1 MKLQELSFRQQ
12 YAEFIY
18 HSYEVL
24 PEKDQITLRFHFEIP
39 GLCSFMPQTVID
51 TKNLW
56 LVQAADHE
64 YAKRLAFLFGM
75 AECVSYFKAV
85 LPEKL
90 SVRCG
95 GLTTEEIRWWK
106 KLYFNGLGEFLYRN
120 GIDATEEELIQ
131 IEAPEPQA
139 FHEPLVFE
147 AKTDALVPIGG
158 GKDSAVTATLLKNN
172 GKIVR
177 YFTVND
183 QKARTDTVLAAGDEE
198 EAIIRTHRTID
209 PALLE
214 LNRRGFLNG
223 HTPFS
228 AIVAFLSAYC
238 AFLIGAKDIVL
249 SNESS
254 ANESNIEGLTV
265 NHQYSKSYEFELDFS
280 DYLKRNIGVPIR
292 YFSLLRPFNEL
303 QIAKMF
309 ASLPQFL
316 PVFRSCNAGSKKN
329 IWCAACPKC
338 LFVYCILSPFLSKKD
353 LDAVFGKCMLDEIA
367 LLEDFKGLC
376 GFSDVKP
383 FECVGTVTEVRT
395 ALALTLAKAKRV
407 NEPLPALLKYFDEH
421 APGEKPDLTLFTSWN
436 EQNLVPDNYQ
446 SCVKEMYR
454 YVSQS

>member
-39 GLCSFMPQTVID
+39 GLCSFTPQTVID
-51 TKNLW
+51 TKNLR

-75 AECVSYFKAV
+75 AECVSYFKSV

-95 GLTTEEIRWWK
+95 GLTAEEIRWWK

-131 IEAPEPQA
+131 IEAPEPEA

-183 QKARTDTVLAAGDEE
+183 QKARTDTVLAAGDGEE
-198 EAIIRTHRTID
+198 TIIRTHRTID

-265 NHQYSKSYEFELDFS
+265 NHQYSKSYEFERDFS

-353 LDAVFGKCMLDEIA
+353 LDAVFGKCMLDETA

-395 ALALTLAKAKRV
+395 ALALTLAKAKRA

>member
-1 MKLQELSFRQQ
+1 M
-12 YAEFIY
+12 
-18 HSYEVL
+18 
-24 PEKDQITLRFHFEIP
+24 
-39 GLCSFMPQTVID
+39 
-51 TKNLW
+51 
-56 LVQAADHE
+56 
-64 YAKRLAFLFGM
+64 
-75 AECVSYFKAV
+75 
-85 LPEKL
+85 
-90 SVRCG
+90 
-95 GLTTEEIRWWK
+95 
-106 KLYFNGLGEFLYRN
+106 
-120 GIDATEEELIQ
+120 
-131 IEAPEPQA
+131 
-139 FHEPLVFE
+139 
-147 AKTDALVPIGG
+147 
-158 GKDSAVTATLLKNN
+158 
-172 GKIVR
+172 
-177 YFTVND
+177 
-183 QKARTDTVLAAGDEE
+183 
-198 EAIIRTHRTID
+198 
-209 PALLE
+209 
-214 LNRRGFLNG
+214 
-223 HTPFS
+223 
-228 AIVAFLSAYC
+228 
-238 AFLIGAKDIVL
+238 
-249 SNESS
+249 
-254 ANESNIEGLTV
+254 
-265 NHQYSKSYEFELDFS
+265 
-280 DYLKRNIGVPIR
+280 PIR

-353 LDAVFGKCMLDEIA
+353 LDAVFGKCMLDETA

>member
-56 LVQAADHE
+56 LVQAANHE

-95 GLTTEEIRWWK
+95 GLTAEEIRWWK

-265 NHQYSKSYEFELDFS
+265 NHQYSKSYEFERDFS
-280 DYLKRNIGVPIR
+280 DYLNRNIGVPIR

-353 LDAVFGKCMLDEIA
+353 LDAVFGKCMLDETA

-395 ALALTLAKAKRV
+395 ALALTLAKAKRA

>member
-39 GLCSFMPQTVID
+39 GLCSFTPQTVID
-51 TKNLW
+51 TKNLR
-56 LVQAADHE
+56 LVQAANHE

-95 GLTTEEIRWWK
+95 GLTAEEIRWWK

-120 GIDATEEELIQ
+120 GMDATEEELIQ
-131 IEAPEPQA
+131 IEAPEPEA
-139 FHEPLVFE
+139 FHEPLAFE

-172 GKIVR
+172 GKTVR

-183 QKARTDTVLAAGDEE
+183 QKARTDTVLAAGDGE

-265 NHQYSKSYEFELDFS
+265 NHQYSKSYEFERDFS
-280 DYLKRNIGVPIR
+280 DYLNRNIGVPIR

-353 LDAVFGKCMLDEIA
+353 LDAVFGKCMLDETA

-395 ALALTLAKAKRV
+395 ALALTLAKAKRA

-436 EQNLVPDNYQ
+436 EQNLVPNNYQ